1 MTLRTIEITEKTYA
15 WLLKQAARLHT
26 TPEELLE
33 RVLASNPVLLGED
46 DKQDMPLLEEP
57 AATAEALAAVQRL
70 TSLFADVSI
79 PDLEM
84 VLDDPMLALE
94 NSTLLDQA
102 P

>member
-1 MTLRTIEITEKTYA
+1 MTSRTIEITEKTYA

-33 RVLASNPVLLGED
+33 RVLASDPVLLGED
-46 DKQDMPLLEEP
+46 AEQDMPLLEEP

-70 TSLFADVSI
+70 TTSADLSI